1 MALTAVR
8 SSGAA
13 LRLEKWGGSLS
24 TSFFPER
31 YFFINITSPPTAAL
45 FFFWAETQLKLI
57 SQQISLEDFW

>member
-13 LRLEKWGGSLS
+13 LRLEKWGGEFEHQ
-24 TSFFPER
+24 FFSR
-31 YFFINITSPPTAAL
+31 TL
-45 FFFWAETQLKLI
+45 FFHKNYIPTNGRSLFFGAETQLKLI